1 MGHGDHGAGVLVQ
14 ELFEPQDR
22 FGVQVVGGLVEQQ
35 QVGGLKQ
42 QLAQRHTAAFATRAH
57 GDRGVGVGA
66 LQRVHRLLELR
77 VEVPA
82 VRGVDLGLQLA
93 HLVHQRVE
101 VGVWIRHLLAYL
113 VEARDFLRDIT
124 ERHLDVLAHGLVV
137 VERRLLLQD
146 ADGEARGQCRLA
158 VADGV
163 EARHDFEQCGLAHAV
178 GADHTDFRARQEAQR
193 DVVEN
198 HAVSVSLTGV
208 DHLIDKLSQ
217 SWFRSLLDCFLHGSG
232 HTCIAHYSKRGLQ
245 RPPSHSKTYPGH
257 KRSLTSSRISAP
269 LWPDGVVYA
278 NVSAVTWI
286 CFRFGILT
294 MIIGA
299 RKVWDWLVYFLLG

>member
-1 MGHGDHGAGVLVQ
+1 MGIITINGKKVEFTNEKNILTIIRKAGI
-14 ELFEPQDR
+14 
-22 FGVQVVGGLVEQQ
+22 
-35 QVGGLKQ
+35 
-42 QLAQRHTAAFATRAH
+42 
-57 GDRGVGVGA
+57 
-66 LQRVHRLLELR
+66 
-77 VEVPA
+77 EVPTLCYQPELSIFGA
-82 VRGVDLGLQLA
+82 CRLCT
-93 HLVHQRVE
+93 VE
-101 VGVWIRHLLAYL
+101 DDKG
-113 VEARDFLRDIT
+113 
-124 ERHLDVLAHGLVV
+124 
-137 VERRLLLQD
+137 
-146 ADGEARGQCRLA
+146 RLA

>member
-1 MGHGDHGAGVLVQ
+1 MAAVHLADPLRHIVHEVAVVGHGDHGAGVLVQ

-22 FGVQVVGGLVEQQ
+22 FGVQMVGGLVEQQ

-57 GDRGVGVGA
+57 GDRGFGVRA

-113 VEARDFLRDIT
+113 VEARDFLRDIA

-146 ADGEARGQCRLA
+146 AHGEARGQRRLA

-245 RPPSHSKTYPGH
+245 
-257 KRSLTSSRISAP
+257 
-269 LWPDGVVYA
+269 
-278 NVSAVTWI
+278 
-286 CFRFGILT
+286 
-294 MIIGA
+294 IG
-299 RKVWDWLVYFLLG
+299 RESGQT